1 MEGIKQKQIM
11 LTERKGQQESF
22 NNEKSEED
30 MLVSKVIL
38 CLIKKNY
45 LLKRIYFK
53 LDPKTLKEFEQ
64 IYR

>member
-11 LTERKGQQESF
+11 LTERKGQQESY